1 MFVVSEYPVSKQKYE
16 QNPKM
21 QKEKVENVLFDNIY

>member
-1 MFVVSEYPVSKQKYE
+1 MFVASENPVSKQKYE

-21 QKEKVENVLFDNIY
+21 QKEKVGNVLFR